1 MSIKIFTMVKDEV
14 DIIEYWIKYHGTL
27 FGYENLYIVDNM
39 STDGTYETIE
49 FYKNHGVH
57 LFKEEDYKQK
67 GEIMT
72 RLINSIDNYDIAFP
86 IDIDEFIVYYNEDN
100 NKINPKRSVKYLH
113 NLIKIDY
120 FHKNTIFKANYIQTL
135 IDDDTEGYGYKNAI
149 IEMKYGVY
157 QDYKGQAKTFL
168 NKKNWNGVLDHGN
181 HYPSENYTKTN
192 ICLVHYHCRN
202 IDQMRKKIENNV
214 QGLGYPIDN
223 LDYLKALPERCSG
236 FHHVKHM
243 ICILENNFKIPICKG
258 SIETGCICLQPII
271 DFVKELN
278 IIP

>member
-57 LFKEEDYKQK
+57 LFREEDYMQK

-86 IDIDEFIVYYNEDN
+86 IDIDEFIVYYNEEEHR
-100 NKINPKRSVKYLH
+100 INPKRASKYLH
-113 NLIKIDY
+113 NLIKTDN
-120 FHKNTIFKANYIQTL
+120 FHENTIFKANYIQTL
-135 IDDDTEGYGYKNAI
+135 IDDDSGYGYKNAMV
-149 IEMKYGVY
+149 ETQYGIY

-168 NKKNWNGVLDHGN
+168 NKQNWNGILDHGN
-181 HYPSENYTKTN
+181 HYPSENYVKSN

-202 IDQMRKKIENNV
+202 KDQMRKKIENNV
-214 QGLGYPIDN
+214 LGLGYPIDDI
-223 LDYLKALPERCSG
+223 DYLKSLPERCSG

-243 ICILENNFKIPICKG
+243 IHILENKFKIPICKG
-258 SIETGCICLQPII
+258 SIESGCICLQPII